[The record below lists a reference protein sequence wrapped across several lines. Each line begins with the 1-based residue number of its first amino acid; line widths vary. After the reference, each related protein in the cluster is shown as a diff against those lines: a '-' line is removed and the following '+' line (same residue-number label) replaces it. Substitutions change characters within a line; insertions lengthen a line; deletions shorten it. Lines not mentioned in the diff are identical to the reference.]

1 MISIIV
7 PVYKVVPYLRQ
18 CVDSIINQTYR
29 DLEILLID
37 DGSPDE
43 CGEICDEYKEKDARV
58 RAFHTENGAC
68 LQHEILGFIMQRGIV
83 SVS

>member
-7 PVYKVVPYLRQ
+7 PVYKVAPYLRQ
-18 CVDSIINQTYR
+18 CVESIINQTYR

-43 CGEICDEYKEKDARV
+43 YLSEDSLKSLDKQA
-58 RAFHTENGAC
+58 A
-68 LQHEILGFIMQRGIV
+68 
-83 SVS
+83 